1 LWDGRTEHM
10 SAVFAE
16 MDKDR
21 EVKRMLDAASLV
33 PAK

>member
-1 LWDGRTEHM
+1 MWDGRTEHM

-16 MDKDR
+16 TEKDQAL
-21 EVKRMLDAASLV
+21 KRMVDAASLV

>member
-1 LWDGRTEHM
+1 M

-16 MDKDR
+16 MEKDKQ
-21 EVKRMLDAASLV
+21 VKRVLDAASLV